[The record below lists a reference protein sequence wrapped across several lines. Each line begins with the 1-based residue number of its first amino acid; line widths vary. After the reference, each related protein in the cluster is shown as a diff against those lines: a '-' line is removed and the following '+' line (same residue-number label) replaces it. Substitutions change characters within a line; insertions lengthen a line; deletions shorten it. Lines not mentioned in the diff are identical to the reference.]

1 MMKRLIY
8 ILMLMVL
15 SACGGS
21 SGSGANANTNEAIAQ
36 RFNDAIFSGRSD
48 DAKALAVPAARETVN
63 AKVDTFATLYKKY
76 DFREVKINVTRPW
89 EVGTGTQ
96 ESDKR
101 VEVSFQFKDKQ
112 PDANWKIGLLY
123 VRVQIPQG
131 GSWGVSDLVLSRPL
145 N

>member
-1 MMKRLIY
+1 MKQLIF
-8 ILMLMVL
+8 VL
-15 SACGGS
+15 TLLALTACGGS
-21 SGSGANANTNEAIAQ
+21 SGSGASANTNEAVAQ
-36 RFNDAIFSGRSD
+36 QFIDAIFSARFNDA
-48 DAKALAVPAARETVN
+48 KKLAVPAARDTLN
-63 AKVDTFATLYKKY
+63 AKVDSFAALSKKY
-76 DFREVKINVTRPW
+76 DFREVKIAVTRPW

-101 VEVSFQFKDKQ
+101 VEVNFQFKEKQ

-131 GSWGVSDLVLSRPL
+131 GSWGVADLVLSRPI